1 MSCPKWEKWRGGGW
15 PRPLV
20 RIGSAPI
27 LAGTC
32 LAVVCSIMPVV
43 GFAQSP
49 VGNSSG
55 GAVQSRPTAA
65 GAAEVTAAAPSAQ
78 AVTDAPPSA
87 EQPQPTPVASA
98 VHNESNGYK
107 VRLVFDLSA
116 AVSAKAFVLAD
127 PKRVIV
133 DLPEVNF
140 EIDPQVGLPAKP
152 ASRRPVGGA
161 KPAPR
166 SGPAS
171 LIAAYRFGLFAPGR
185 SRIVIDL
192 AAPARIEQAA
202 SEAASDKGQHLVIEL
217 ARTDEA
223 SFAAAAQAARAA
235 ETARPAVTAGLP
247 QAVPPDSHDGDAKPI
262 IVLDPG
268 HGGIDTGAVGGPG
281 IVEKQIVFDFAMEL
295 AAKLEAEGRYKIV
308 MTRTSDVFVPL
319 GERVRMARDSNAAL
333 FVSIHAD
340 DIINAGASVSGATVY
355 TASDHASDAEA
366 ARVAE
371 SENQADAVG
380 GVDRKDD
387 PSDVSGILLDLTR
400 RETRAYSNVFA
411 RTLVNY
417 WKVAARLNKNP
428 HRSAG
433 FVVLKAPDVPSVLL
447 ELGYLS
453 SRQDVAE
460 LQSPE
465 WRAKATESVM
475 RSIDAF
481 FAQRQADVP
490 TTNADVGTIATERSG
505 VAVSQH

>member
-1 MSCPKWEKWRGGGW
+1 MSCPKWEKWRGRGS
-15 PRPLV
+15 PQPLA
-20 RIGSAPI
+20 RIGFAPI
-27 LAGTC
+27 LAWTC
-32 LAVVCSIMPVV
+32 LAMACSITPGA
-43 GFAQSP
+43 GFAQSA
-49 VGNSSG
+49 VGNSSD
-55 GAVQSRPTAA
+55 GAIQLRSPVATSAA
-65 GAAEVTAAAPSAQ
+65 VTAAAPSAQ
-78 AVTDAPPSA
+78 AVADAPPPA
-87 EQPQPTPVASA
+87 QQPQSVPVASA
-98 VHNESNGYK
+98 VHSEASGDK
-107 VRLVFDLSA
+107 MRLVFDLSA
-116 AVSAKAFVLAD
+116 AVAAKAFVLAD
-127 PKRVIV
+127 PKRVII
-133 DLPEVNF
+133 DLPEVDF
-140 EIDPQVGLPAKP
+140 EIDPQVGLPAKSAPRP
-152 ASRRPVGGA
+152 AVGKA

-166 SGPAS
+166 TGLAP

-192 AAPARIEQAA
+192 AAPARIEQAV
-202 SEAASDKGQHLVIEL
+202 SEADLGKGQHFVIEL

-235 ETARPAVTAGLP
+235 ETARPAATAGL
-247 QAVPPDSHDGDAKPI
+247 QQVVPPDPHDGDAKPI
-262 IVLDPG
+262 VVLDPG
-268 HGGIDTGAVGGPG
+268 HGGIDTGAVGGAG
-281 IVEKQIVFDFAMEL
+281 IIEKQIVFDFAKEL

-319 GERVRMARDSNAAL
+319 GERVRIARDSNAAL

-355 TASDHASDAEA
+355 TVSDRASDAEA

-371 SENQADAVG
+371 AENQADAVG
-380 GVDRKDD
+380 GVEHRDD
-387 PSDVSGILLDLTR
+387 PSDVSGILQDLTR

-417 WKVAARLNKNP
+417 WKVVARLNKNP

-453 SRQDVAE
+453 NAQDVAE

-465 WRAKATESVM
+465 WRAKATESVV
-475 RSIDAF
+475 RSIDEF

-490 TTNADVGTIATERSG
+490 AGNADVGAIATEPSS